1 VNGLV
6 DVTQIEPISLIF
18 TLPESDFARVQER
31 LSQGQVTI
39 FVDDQNGRQ
48 LDQGKLNLIDNQ
60 IIQTTGTIR
69 LRAEFPNHKHLLWP
83 GLLVNVRLLLDTQHN
98 ALTVDSSAVQ
108 QGPNGPYVY
117 VVDSDKT
124 VHMQPVHVA
133 QIDSGQALI
142 DEGLSANQ
150 EVVVA
155 GQYRLVPGSHIVELT
170 GKAAEQVQ
178 QSAVEQQV
186 P

>member
-1 VNGLV
+1 
-6 DVTQIEPISLIF
+6 
-18 TLPESDFARVQER
+18 
-31 LSQGQVTI
+31 
-39 FVDDQNGRQ
+39 
-48 LDQGKLNLIDNQ
+48 
-60 IIQTTGTIR
+60 
-69 LRAEFPNHKHLLWP
+69 LWP
-83 GLLVNVRLLLDTQHN
+83 GQLVNVRLLLDTRDN

-117 VVDSDKT
+117 VVDSDKII
-124 VHMQPVHVA
+124 HMQPVHVA